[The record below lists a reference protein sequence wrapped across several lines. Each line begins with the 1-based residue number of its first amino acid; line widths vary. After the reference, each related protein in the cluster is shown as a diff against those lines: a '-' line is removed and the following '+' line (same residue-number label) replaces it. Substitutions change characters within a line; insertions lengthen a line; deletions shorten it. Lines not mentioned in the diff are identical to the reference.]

1 MLVRFKPGLPET
13 ICERLILEIAHFDP
27 IEFPIYGE
35 GIYPQ
40 VHVSL
45 PRDESKL
52 KLPPVYDNWN
62 AVVDK
67 AKGRL
72 YNPDLSLCAPPP
84 DQLPPLKLI
93 RSWSATQQVDFK
105 KRRMKYWC
113 APNPSDSVRPC
124 QRDCS
129 FSSRSRCPEPWI
141 AELFPCL

>member
-1 MLVRFKPGLPET
+1 MPKRQPFVFVP
-13 ICERLILEIAHFDP
+13 F
-27 IEFPIYGE
+27 
-35 GIYPQ
+35 
-40 VHVSL
+40 
-45 PRDESKL
+45 
-52 KLPPVYDNWN
+52 
-62 AVVDK
+62 
-67 AKGRL
+67 GRL
-72 YNPDLSLCAPPP
+72 PVAGGRQPLQRVMATAQRWDKLPP